1 MKTPSRHIAPY
12 IVAAV
17 AAAFLIFLA
26 YVMFFVPKMN
36 ETKALEDQT
45 ATVSASNELLA
56 AKVAIITENAE
67 NIGDLEDRVKEFN
80 AAFPAGSSQQ
90 DLMSAVAKA
99 ASESGVSLTT
109 LNPAVPS
116 VALVAAPV
124 EEEGAVETGEADV
137 DAALESVQVEGEP
150 AAEADQEGSGV
161 AMVALTIN
169 AKGSPSDL
177 RTFMEKLEA
186 MDRPILV
193 KTFGFEGQGSDTNL
207 NLTAESFFVAPL
219 VNPDSEEEV
228 AVDEESETAPEA
240 ATETAGEQ

>member
-12 IVAAV
+12 IVAAAV
-17 AAAFLIFLA
+17 AAFLIFLA

-45 ATVSASNELLA
+45 ATVTASNELLA
-56 AKVAIITENAE
+56 AKVAVIGENAE
-67 NIGDLEDRVKEFN
+67 NIGNLEDRVKEFN

-90 DLMSAVAKA
+90 DLMNAVARA
-99 ASESGVSLTT
+99 ASESGVVLTT

-116 VALVAAPV
+116 VALVAAAV
-124 EEEGAVETGEADV
+124 EEDGAVETGEADV
-137 DAALESVQVEGEP
+137 DAALESVQTEVP

-169 AKGSPSDL
+169 AKGSPTDL
-177 RTFMEKLEA
+177 RVFMEKLEA

-193 KTFGFEGQGSDTNL
+193 KTFGFEGQGSETNL

-219 VNPDSEEEV
+219 VNPDSKEET
-228 AVDEESETAPEA
+228 AVDEEPETAPEA
-240 ATETAGEQ
+240 PVETVEGQ